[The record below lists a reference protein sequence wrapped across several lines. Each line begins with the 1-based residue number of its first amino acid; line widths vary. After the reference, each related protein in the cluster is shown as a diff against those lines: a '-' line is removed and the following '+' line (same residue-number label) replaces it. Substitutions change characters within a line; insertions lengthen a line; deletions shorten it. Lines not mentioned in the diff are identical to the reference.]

1 MTVICSSSN
10 PLQLRSALKDFD
22 PASVRGII
30 SFGVAGGLDPTL
42 ATGDIVVATEVVVG
56 DGRWT
61 AAAGLSGE
69 LIGAIGDGGRPVR
82 RGILAGSEVVV
93 PSPQEKAA
101 LRAAT
106 AAAVVDMESH
116 IAAAY
121 AVAVGL
127 PFAALRVVSD
137 PASRSLPAIATHA
150 LKPDGRVDVWK
161 VLRGVVR
168 EPSAVPHLMRTGRD
182 FNRALVTLRGCRR
195 LLLGDGGRLLGSG
208 GSLVTADL

>member
-10 PLQLRSALKDFD
+10 PLQLRSALEDFD

-42 ATGDIVVATEVVVG
+42 ATGDIVVATDVVTQT
-56 DGRWT
+56 GRWT

-69 LIGAIGDGGRPVR
+69 LIGAVGDGVRSVR
-82 RGILAGSEVVV
+82 RGILAGSEIVV
-93 PSPQEKAA
+93 PSPGDKAA

-106 AAAVVDMESH
+106 AAVAVDMESH
-116 IAAAY
+116 IAASY
-121 AVAVGL
+121 AAGAGL

-137 PASRSLPAIATHA
+137 PASRALPAIATHA

-161 VLRGVVR
+161 VLRAVAR
-168 EPSAVPHLMRTGRD
+168 EPSAVPQLMRTGRD

-195 LLLGDGGRLLGSG
+195 LLLGDSGRLLGGG